1 MRESDECR
9 ILDSQVDIREV
20 FEKRSQ
26 LLISIKKHRNR
37 FLLDTPVKYMLK
49 NAATPEEVKQI
60 QERDVENFYSD
71 IGEQNLPPYDMCER
85 LYLVVR
91 SIINEKNEHQD
102 YELKKSDIIKVGR
115 QKFYVRDI
123 NI

>member
-1 MRESDECR
+1 
-9 ILDSQVDIREV
+9 
-20 FEKRSQ
+20 
-26 LLISIKKHRNR
+26 
-37 FLLDTPVKYMLK
+37 
-49 NAATPEEVKQI
+49 
-60 QERDVENFYSD
+60 
-71 IGEQNLPPYDMCER
+71 MCER